1 MFARTPLS
9 LNGQP
14 VGRFR
19 AGWILL
25 KETWRFMMLD
35 KELLWVPV
43 ISLFLNLFFFGVI
56 ITIAVLVALSLEA
69 EVPENSPIW
78 LAFLFLTYVVGAFII
93 AFSQAV
99 ISHIVYVR
107 AHGGDAGLGQGITR
121 ALAHSPSLFMWSL
134 ITSTVGLI
142 LQVIAERSEMLG
154 RIVSWVLGAA
164 WRVLTYFVVPAM
176 IIDNVSAFT
185 AIPKS
190 ATVFKQ
196 TFGET
201 AVSNISYNLIL
212 TLAFALVLAS
222 GAGLVI
228 AALAYEMNVL
238 ALFILFI
245 FIGLIVLLSL
255 VASVLGGIL
264 KTLLYIY
271 AAEGSVPNNFN
282 HELLEK
288 MMFRRTLAPP
298 PLSAVPPAQTL
309 V

>member
-1 MFARTPLS
+1 MFARAPLS

-14 VGRFR
+14 VGRFK

-56 ITIAVLVALSLEA
+56 IAIAVIVALGLAA
-69 EVPENSPIW
+69 EVPEKSPIW
-78 LAFLFLTYVVGAFII
+78 LAFIFLTYVVGAFIV

-107 AHGGDAGLGQGITR
+107 AHGGNASLGQGITR

-134 ITSTVGLI
+134 ITSTVGLVI
-142 LQVIAERSEMLG
+142 NLIAERSETLG
-154 RIVSWVLGAA
+154 RIVSLVLGAA
-164 WRVLTYFVVPAM
+164 WRVMTYFVVPAM
-176 IIDNVSAFT
+176 VIDDVSAFT

-212 TLAFALVLAS
+212 VLVFILVLAS
-222 GAGLVI
+222 GAGLII
-228 AALAYEMNVL
+228 AALAYEMNML
-238 ALFILFI
+238 ALFILFV
-245 FIGLIVLLSL
+245 FIGLVVLFSL
-255 VASVLGGIL
+255 TASVLAGIL

-288 MMFRRTLAPP
+288 MMVRRGVTG
-298 PLSAVPPAQTL
+298 SSIGVVPPAQPI